1 MRAIPYLLYLF
12 LVGLHMVVLRELTAI
27 YTFELNLPALIVI
40 AVALYKEDVPTTW
53 FGFAVGLVLAAGG
66 PPSMIGWQALWMA
79 VVALSACYVR
89 ERLNL
94 DALKAKVLLILGGV
108 LVHNVIVLILGGFDR
123 FFVNLLTVALAGALY
138 TTVLGW
144 LFLLIKERRITYKR
158 VKAWF

>member
-1 MRAIPYLLYLF
+1 MIPYLLYLF
-12 LVGLHMVVLRELTAI
+12 LIGLHMVVFRELTAV
-27 YTFELNLPALIVI
+27 YTFELNLPAFIVI
-40 AVALYKEDVPTTW
+40 AVALYKEDVPATW
-53 FGFAVGLVLAAGG
+53 FGFVAGLVLAAGG

-79 VVALSACYVR
+79 VIALAACYVR

-108 LVHNVIVLILGGFDR
+108 LVHNIVVLILGGFDR

-138 TTVLGW
+138 TTVFGW
-144 LFLLIKERRITYKR
+144 LFLLFKERRITYQR